1 MKSPDPASLQN
12 LNDIVMP
19 ATVGWWPLA
28 PGWYVL
34 FSLLLI
40 AVTWFGYKSLQ
51 RWMGNRYRRAAL
63 SELHLLAEGMQ
74 SATSRDS
81 SLRQIPILLKRTAL
95 SAYPRTQV
103 ASLSG
108 KDWARFLNSKIGTPS
123 FTDSISSTLG
133 YLSYSSGDLDAVD
146 SQAASA
152 LLDASTLWLKQ
163 HQTTARSITGKE
175 T

>member
-28 PGWYVL
+28 TGWYVL
-34 FSLLLI
+34 SGLLLI
-40 AVTWFGYKSLQ
+40 ALAWSGYKSLQ

-63 SELHLLAEGMQ
+63 KELHLLAEGIQ
-74 SATSRDS
+74 SAASRDS
-81 SLRQIPILLKRTAL
+81 SLRQIPVLLKRTAL
-95 SAYPRTQV
+95 SAYPRNQV

-108 KDWARFLNSKIGTPS
+108 KDWTSFLNAKIGTPP

-133 YLSYSSGDLDAVD
+133 YLSYSRGDLNAVD
-146 SQAASA
+146 SQAAAA
-152 LLDASTLWLKQ
+152 LLKASALWLKQ
-163 HQTTARSITGKE
+163 HQTTILTITGKE